1 MIGSPNR
8 AGFHTVTP
16 YLMVADPDGFVAFL
30 EAAFAAEVTYQTT
43 GGGGGRH
50 IELQIGDSRIMVGGG
65 GPVEQDQ
72 PAALFLYV
80 EDVDGLHDRAVQAGA
95 TNIIEPSDGQFEEQ
109 RGAGI
114 IDPAGNQWFLGQHG
128 PRSQSPG

>member
-1 MIGSPNR
+1 MMGSPNR

-16 YLMVADPDGFVAFL
+16 YLMVVDPDAFIDFL
-30 EAAFAAEVTYQTT
+30 ESAFAAEVTYRTT
-43 GGGGGRH
+43 GAAGGQH

-80 EDVDGLHDRAVQAGA
+80 DDVDGLHDRAVQAGA
-95 TNIIEPSDGQFEEQ
+95 TSTMEPADGQFEAQ
-109 RGAGI
+109 RGAGVL
-114 IDPAGNQWFLGQHG
+114 DPAGNQWFLGRHG
-128 PRSQSPG
+128 PKSEAPG